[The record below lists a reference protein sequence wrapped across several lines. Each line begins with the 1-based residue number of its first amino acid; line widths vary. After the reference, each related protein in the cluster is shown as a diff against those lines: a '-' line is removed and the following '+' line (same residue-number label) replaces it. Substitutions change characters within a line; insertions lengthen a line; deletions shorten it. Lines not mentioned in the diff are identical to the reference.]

1 MKTKMPRTLTCIT
14 YISLCSIASLAFA
27 QPVVVNESD
36 PEVRREVRERFG
48 PGADASYFA
57 RNGMVTSSS
66 NHATLAGLEILRAG
80 GNAFDAATAVQM
92 VLCVTEP
99 YASGLGGGLFAM
111 GYVADSGKVFALDGR
126 EESPKAFHVGRFEDG
141 DGKVIRFRDR
151 ITGGNA
157 VGVPGTLAALYRL
170 QAEHGNLSFAEVCEP
185 AIRIARAGFR
195 VPETF
200 AANLEHHW
208 DRLVQFPESRRL
220 FSRPDGSPLQAGDLH
235 SNPEFA
241 DTLALIVKEGP
252 DIFYSGEIAQEIVQA
267 VQKDPVRPG
276 VLTLEDMARYQP
288 VERAPVEVTFGDYT
302 IYGMPMPSSGGAT
315 LGLMLNLLQAH
326 GFEGLQWGS
335 AETFHLLLNIQNL
348 AFADRNHYMADA
360 DFVDVP
366 VQGLL
371 DRSYAAERARLL
383 DSAQALPTP
392 IAPGAPAG
400 VSESTVGQGLMLHE
414 SVSTTHF
421 SVVDRERNMVSITS
435 TLEQH
440 FGSGVTVAGRG
451 FLLNNELTDFNSSLH
466 DADGE
471 LAANRPTAGLLPR
484 RTALG
489 QAANDLGG
497 KRPRSS
503 MSPTIVLKEG
513 EPHMVMGSPGGSR
526 IIGVVFNAL
535 LNTLIFDFDLQGA
548 INAPRVIGRNGR
560 PEMES
565 PLFRDEALR
574 TELAERGFKM
584 VDAQAAGSVQ
594 AIRVNADGWLEG
606 AADPRRAGL
615 ALGY

>member
-1 MKTKMPRTLTCIT
+1 
-14 YISLCSIASLAFA
+14 
-27 QPVVVNESD
+27 
-36 PEVRREVRERFG
+36 
-48 PGADASYFA
+48 
-57 RNGMVTSSS
+57 
-66 NHATLAGLEILRAG
+66 
-80 GNAFDAATAVQM
+80 
-92 VLCVTEP
+92 
-99 YASGLGGGLFAM
+99 
-111 GYVADSGKVFALDGR
+111 
-126 EESPKAFHVGRFEDG
+126 
-141 DGKVIRFRDR
+141 
-151 ITGGNA
+151 
-157 VGVPGTLAALYRL
+157 
-170 QAEHGNLSFAEVCEP
+170 
-185 AIRIARAGFR
+185 
-195 VPETF
+195 
-200 AANLEHHW
+200 
-208 DRLVQFPESRRL
+208 
-220 FSRPDGSPLQAGDLH
+220 
-235 SNPEFA
+235 
-241 DTLALIVKEGP
+241 
-252 DIFYSGEIAQEIVQA
+252 
-267 VQKDPVRPG
+267 
-276 VLTLEDMARYQP
+276 
-288 VERAPVEVTFGDYT
+288 
-302 IYGMPMPSSGGAT
+302 
-315 LGLMLNLLQAH
+315 
-326 GFEGLQWGS
+326 
-335 AETFHLLLNIQNL
+335 
-348 AFADRNHYMADA
+348 
-360 DFVDVP
+360 
-366 VQGLL
+366 
-371 DRSYAAERARLL
+371 
-383 DSAQALPTP
+383 
-392 IAPGAPAG
+392 
-400 VSESTVGQGLMLHE
+400 MLHE

-548 INAPRVIGRNGR
+548 INAPRLIGRNGR

>member
-1 MKTKMPRTLTCIT
+1 MKTLTTRTLA
-14 YISLCSIASLAFA
+14 SLVLCSLAATCFGN
-27 QPVVVNESD
+27 PIIVNESD
-36 PEVRREVRERFG
+36 PEVDKEVDTRFG

-66 NHATLAGLEILRAG
+66 NQATFAGLEILRAG
-80 GNAFDAATAVQM
+80 GNAFDAAAAVQM

-111 GYVADSGKVFALDGR
+111 GYDADTGKIFALDAR
-126 EESPKAFHVGRFEDG
+126 EESPKAFHAGRFQDD
-141 DGKVIRFRDR
+141 DGKLIRFRDR

-157 VGVPGTLAALYRL
+157 VGVPGTLAAFIKL
-170 QAEHGNLSFAEVCEP
+170 QAEHGTMSLAEVCQP
-185 AIRIARAGFR
+185 AIRIARDGFR

-208 DRLVQFPESRRL
+208 DRLSQFPESKRL
-220 FSRPDGSPLQAGDLH
+220 FSRPDGSQLQAGDLH
-235 SNPEFA
+235 QNPELA
-241 DTLALIVKEGP
+241 DTLALIAEKGAAV
-252 DIFYSGEIAQEIVQA
+252 FYHGEIAHDIVKA
-267 VQKDPVRPG
+267 VQTDPIRPG
-276 VLTLEDMARYQP
+276 VITLEDMARYRP
-288 VERAPVEVTFGDYT
+288 VERAPVEVTFEDYSV
-302 IYGMPMPSSGGAT
+302 YGMPMPSSGGAT

-326 GFEGLQWGS
+326 GLQDLQWGNV
-335 AETFHLLLNIQNL
+335 ATFSLLLNIQNL

-366 VQGLL
+366 VTGLL
-371 DRSYAAERARLL
+371 APSYAAERAQLL
-383 DSAQALPTP
+383 DTEKAIPTP
-392 IAPGAPAG
+392 IKPGVPVGA
-400 VSESTVGQGLMLHE
+400 VSPPLAHNLQHE
-414 SVSTTHF
+414 SKSTTHF

-440 FGSGVTVAGRG
+440 FGSGVAVPGRG
-451 FLLNNELTDFNSSLH
+451 FLLNNQLTDFNSSLH
-466 DADGE
+466 DKDGQ
-471 LAANRPTAGLLPR
+471 LAANRPTPGLLPR

-489 QAANDLGG
+489 SAANQLGG

-513 EPHMVMGSPGGSR
+513 EPYLVIGSPGGSR

-535 LNTLIFDFDLQGA
+535 LNALIFDFDLQAA
-548 INAPRVIGRNGR
+548 INAPRIIGRNGR

-565 PLFRDEALR
+565 PLYRNQALR
-574 TELAERGFKM
+574 TALKERGFKM
-584 VDAQAAGSVQ
+584 VDAQAAGAVQ

-606 AADPRRAGL
+606 AADPRREGL